1 MKTRPNKANKSITRR
16 LIAIVLLL
24 EFFSALVLIAVVALY
39 ETHVHLRAFDILLR
53 GRAYAVL
60 GAVQDA
66 DDAADSVILD
76 MAGIH
81 VPKGDFYEVDELGQ
95 TLGRSAQWPEQQVQ
109 SGLQRAGHNGVFPAT
124 IDGKRYRFIVIHGV
138 RVVDPGA
145 KDGGVTHSI
154 RIIYGASTHRVWEQ
168 VERTV
173 RLFAVVTLLL
183 LAATGA
189 AMAWS
194 LRRGLKPLQ
203 QLAEEAGRISAQQ
216 WSFRAPERAHET
228 RELAPLAGALETAL
242 ERLQEAFSQQKRF
255 TSNAAHE
262 LKTDIAVAKSSLQLL
277 AMRERTAEE
286 YQQGLEGCL
295 ADCIRVEET
304 VQRILTLARVESA
317 TAQSPPP
324 SADAAL
330 CARESIQ
337 HLAALAELSR
347 VEVHLDTAPAAV
359 ALDANDCMV
368 LITNL
373 LHNALLHSRPD
384 SAVQIT
390 LATEDK
396 QVSLKVQDEGDG
408 IAPEDLPHVF
418 EPFYRGDAAR
428 DRRSGSTGLGL
439 AICKAICE
447 GAGGSITLASTP
459 GAGTLVEVRLP
470 RVEAPVAPG
479 SGNHQ
484 TKFSLV

>member
-1 MKTRPNKANKSITRR
+1 M
-16 LIAIVLLL
+16 
-24 EFFSALVLIAVVALY
+24 
-39 ETHVHLRAFDILLR
+39 
-53 GRAYAVL
+53 
-60 GAVQDA
+60 
-66 DDAADSVILD
+66 
-76 MAGIH
+76 
-81 VPKGDFYEVDELGQ
+81 
-95 TLGRSAQWPEQQVQ
+95 
-109 SGLQRAGHNGVFPAT
+109 
-124 IDGKRYRFIVIHGV
+124 RYRFIVLHGV

-154 RIIYGASTHRVWEQ
+154 RVIYGASTHRVWEQ
-168 VERTV
+168 VMRTV
-173 RLFAVVTLLL
+173 SLFAVVTLLL

-194 LRRGLKPLQ
+194 LRHELRPLQ
-203 QLAEEAGRISAQQ
+203 ELAEEAGRISAQQ

-242 ERLQEAFSQQKRF
+242 GRLQEAFSQQKRF

-262 LKTDIAVAKSSLQLL
+262 LKTDIAIAKSSLQLL
-277 AMRERTAEE
+277 AMRQRTAEE

-295 ADCIRVEET
+295 TDCIRVEET
-304 VQRILTLARVESA
+304 VQRILTLARAESHA
-317 TAQSPPP
+317 AQNPPP
-324 SADAAL
+324 ITDAAV

-337 HLAALAELSR
+337 HLTALAELSR
-347 VEVHLDTAPAAV
+347 VKVHLDAAPAAV

-384 SAVQIT
+384 TIVRIT
-390 LATEDK
+390 VAPEDK
-396 QVSLKVQDEGDG
+396 RVCLKVQDEGDG

-418 EPFYRGDAAR
+418 EPFYRGDPAR

-470 RVEAPVAPG
+470 RVETPAPD

-484 TKFSLV
+484 TTLSLA